1 MNDNYEANDADLRYF
16 KSSFEEILFD
26 KNFVNIFNL
35 TKIKKIYF
43 RIILIILA
51 LSF

>member
-35 TKIKKIYF
+35 TKIKKF
-43 RIILIILA
+43 ILE
-51 LSF
+51 LS